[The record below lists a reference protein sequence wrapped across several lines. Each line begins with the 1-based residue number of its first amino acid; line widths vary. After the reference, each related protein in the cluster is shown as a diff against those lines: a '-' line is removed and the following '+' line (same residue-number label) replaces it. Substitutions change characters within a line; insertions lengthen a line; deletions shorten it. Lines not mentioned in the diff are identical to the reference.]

1 VQGDAATV
9 ISPPAG
15 IDAGEAPTTSGTP
28 VLPSEA
34 PTTFGAPVL
43 PSEAPT
49 TFGPPLGASEA
60 PTTFATHPPGE
71 APTTFA
77 APLPAGEAPTTFGES
92 PTTMQ
97 TPSPGTAPAVGPAGE
112 LGPLKLGEQFGRYT
126 IIKMLGMGGMGAVY
140 QAWDKELEVVVALKV
155 IRPEALRDPAA
166 EQEIE
171 RRFKRE
177 LLLARQVT
185 HKNVVRIHDLGEI
198 RGIKYI
204 TMSYVN
210 GTDLSTV
217 IRKEGRLPVPKVLR
231 VMRAVVSG
239 LVAAHGA
246 GVVHRDL
253 KPANIMIDAEG
264 EALIMDFGI
273 ARSTGGPAE
282 VAVPRP
288 KGAPGAHLTGPHTT
302 GRYTE
307 ATMLG
312 TVVGTV
318 EYMSPEQAR
327 GEAVDQRSDIYT
339 TGLILY
345 DLLSGKRR
353 AEGPGSAVEKL
364 RARMEGPLPALESI
378 APDVPAALVAIVT
391 RATDPDVAKRFQTTT
406 ELAAALEGL
415 DENGVPLP
423 VKRAI
428 SLPVMAAIVV
438 VLVGLSA
445 GTLWYMKGLKPEKPP
460 DPVSVVIADFDN
472 RSGDPAFDRTL
483 EPMLRRALEGA
494 GFITA
499 YDRNGI
505 RRIVGAALPAKLDEA
520 AAGDI
525 AVKQGLGVVLTGAIE
540 KQGAAYT
547 VSMKA
552 TKPVTGTVLSEGK
565 AKASGQDQVIATA
578 TTLVTAVRKALGD
591 HTTSA
596 SDQIFAM
603 TSLSASSLEV
613 VRHYSAAQE
622 AASNGKNEDARLG
635 LLKAVELD
643 PKFGVGYLA
652 LSGVYRNLGKLPE
665 AQNAIT
671 EALSHLDG
679 MTERERYTTRG
690 MSYRLSGDYQKCVDE
705 HTELIKRYKADVIG
719 HNQLALCAS
728 QLRDLTRA
736 TTEMQAVVDIL
747 PKQVFFR
754 DNLALY
760 SDYLGD
766 FPKGESEAK
775 EAMGISAT
783 DAPARLALAF
793 AQLGQGQLSDAKTT
807 FTEMAKTG
815 PVGPKGEIGPILG
828 SRGPTWSA
836 SGLGDMA
843 VYEGRFAEAVRLLDQ
858 GAAADLAGGFADR
871 AAAKFA
877 EQAYAQILRGQKAA
891 AVAAAEKALANSKA
905 VKIRFLAA
913 RTFVDAG
920 QTAKAEPLMKALAAE
935 LQPEPQAYGKMI
947 EAQIVMAGK
956 DARPAIKL
964 LTEANALLDTWIGH
978 FELGRAY
985 LAADQFLPADSE
997 FDRCTKR
1004 RGEAL
1009 ALFLDEEP
1017 TYGYF
1022 PMVYYYQGRVREGQK
1037 LATGAAESYRAYLAL
1052 REKAGE
1058 DPLLADVRR
1067 RVSK

>member
-1 VQGDAATV
+1 VLGDAAT
-9 ISPPAG
+9 IG
-15 IDAGEAPTTSGTP
+15 SG
-28 VLPSEA
+28 EA
-34 PTTFGAPVL
+34 PTTFGAPV
-43 PSEAPT
+43 STGEAPT
-49 TFGPPLGASEA
+49 TFGVPVSAGEA
-60 PTTFATHPPGE
+60 PTTFRPPPSASEQPTTFGPPVNPGE

-77 APLPAGEAPTTFGES
+77 APLPASEAPTTFGES
-92 PTTMQ
+92 PTMM
-97 TPSPGTAPAVGPAGE
+97 TPSPVAGGGPGGE
-112 LGPLKLGEQFGRYT
+112 QGPLKLGEQFGRYT

-282 VAVPRP
+282 VAIPRP
-288 KGAPGAHLTGPHTT
+288 KGAPAPHLTGPHTT

-312 TVVGTV
+312 TIVGTV

-364 RARMEGPLPALESI
+364 RARMDGPLPPLKSVAP
-378 APDVPAALVAIVT
+378 PDVPDALAAIVT
-391 RATDPDVAKRFQTTT
+391 KAIDPDAAQRYQTTADF
-406 ELAAALEGL
+406 AAALEGL

-438 VLVGLSA
+438 VLLGLSA
-445 GTLWYMKGLKPEKPP
+445 GTLWYIKSRVPEKPP

-505 RRIVGAALPAKLDEA
+505 RRIVGAALPARLDEA

-525 AVKQGLGVVLTGAIE
+525 AVKQGLGVVLTGAID

-705 HTELIKRYKADVIG
+705 HSELIKRYKADVIG

-766 FPKGESEAK
+766 FPKAESEAK
-775 EAMGISAT
+775 EATGISAT

-793 AQLGQGQLSDAKTT
+793 AQLGQGQLADAKAT

-828 SRGPTWSA
+828 TRGPTWSA
-836 SGLGDMA
+836 SGLGDLA

-935 LQPEPQAYGKMI
+935 LQPEPQAYAKMI
-947 EAQIVMAGK
+947 EAQIVMTGK
-956 DARPAIKL
+956 DARPAIAL
-964 LTEANALLDTWIGH
+964 LTDANKLLDTWIGH

-1017 TYGYF
+1017 TFGYF

-1037 LATGAAESYRAYLAL
+1037 LTTGAAESYKAYLAL

-1058 DPLLADVRR
+1058 DPLLADVKRR
-1067 RVSK
+1067 AGK

>member
-1 VQGDAATV
+1 VPPV
-9 ISPPAG
+9 I
-15 IDAGEAPTTSGTP
+15 
-28 VLPSEA
+28 
-34 PTTFGAPVL
+34 

-49 TFGPPLGASEA
+49 TFGPPAN
-60 PTTFATHPPGE
+60 PGE

-77 APLPAGEAPTTFGES
+77 PLNPGEAPTTFGES
-92 PTTMQ
+92 PTTMH
-97 TPSPGTAPAVGPAGE
+97 TPSPGTAPALGPAGE

-273 ARSTGGPAE
+273 ARSTGGPAD
-282 VAVPRP
+282 VAVPLP
-288 KGAPGAHLTGPHTT
+288 KVVAGAHLTGPHTT

-353 AEGPGSAVEKL
+353 ADGPGSAVEKL
-364 RARMEGPLPALESI
+364 RARMEGPLPPLKSI
-378 APDVPAALVAIVT
+378 APDLPDALVAIVT
-391 RATDPDVAKRFQTTT
+391 KATEPDAAQRYQTTA
-406 ELAAALEGL
+406 EFAAALEGL
-415 DENGVPLP
+415 DEDGVPLP

-428 SLPVMAAIVV
+428 SLPMMAAIVV
-438 VLVGLSA
+438 VLLALSG
-445 GTLWYMKGLKPEKPP
+445 GTLWYMKSLQPQKAP

-472 RSGDPAFDRTL
+472 RSGDPTFDRTL

-505 RRIVGAALPAKLDEA
+505 KRVVGAALPAKLDEA
-520 AAGDI
+520 AAAEL
-525 AVKQGLGVVLTGAIE
+525 AVKQGLGVVLSGAIE
-540 KQGAAYT
+540 KQGAGYR

-552 TKPVTGTVLSEGK
+552 TQAVTGKVLSEGS
-565 AKASGQDQVIATA
+565 AKASGQDKVIETG
-578 TTLVTAVRKALGD
+578 TQLVSRVRKALGD
-591 HTTSA
+591 RTSTA
-596 SDQIFAM
+596 DQLFAM

-613 VRHYSAAQE
+613 VRYYAAGQDDSSNNKFPE
-622 AASNGKNEDARLG
+622 AREN
-635 LLKAVELD
+635 LLKAVGLD

-652 LSGVYRNLGKLPE
+652 LAGVARNMQQLPE
-665 AQNAIT
+665 AEKYIN

-679 MTERERYTTRG
+679 MTEREKYTTRG
-690 MSYRLSGDYQKCVDE
+690 FLYRLTGDYQKCVDE
-705 HTELIKRYKADVIG
+705 HVDLLKRFAADVIG

-728 QLRDLTRA
+728 QLRDLPRA
-736 TTEMQAVVDIL
+736 VSEMHLAVNIL
-747 PKQVFFR
+747 PKREVFHV
-754 DNLALY
+754 NLALY
-760 SDYLGD
+760 SDYAGD
-766 FPKGESEAK
+766 FQTGEK
-775 EAMGISAT
+775 EAREAIALE
-783 DAPARLALAF
+783 DKDYIARMALAF
-793 AQLGQGQLSDAKTT
+793 AQLGQGQLSEAKTT
-807 FTEMAKTG
+807 FTDMAG
-815 PVGPKGEIGPILG
+815 LPRQAPNA
-828 SRGPTWSA
+828 SA
-836 SGLGDMA
+836 SGLADLA
-843 VYEGRFAEAVRLLDQ
+843 AYEGRFADAVRLLEE
-858 GAAADLAGGFADR
+858 GAAADIKAKGEDR

-877 EQAYAQILRGQKAA
+877 EQAYVQLLRGQKGA
-891 AVAAAEKALANSKA
+891 AVAAAEKALAHSKA

-913 RTFVDAG
+913 RIFVEAG
-920 QTAKAEPLMKALAAE
+920 QTAKATPLMKELAAE
-935 LQPEPQAYGKMI
+935 TQPEPQAYAKII
-947 EAQIVMAGK
+947 EAQIAMTEK

-964 LTEANALLDTWIGH
+964 LTDANALLDTWIGH

-985 LAADQFLPADSE
+985 LSTNQFLPADSE
-997 FDRCTKR
+997 FDRCLKR

-1009 ALFLDEEP
+1009 SLFLDEEP
-1017 TYGYF
+1017 TYAYF
-1022 PMVYYYQGRVREGQK
+1022 PMVYYYQGRVRDGLK
-1037 LATGAAESYRAYLAL
+1037 LATGAAEAYKAYRDI
-1052 REKAGE
+1052 REKSGE
-1058 DPLLADVRR
+1058 DPIVADIRR
-1067 RVSK
+1067 RTGK